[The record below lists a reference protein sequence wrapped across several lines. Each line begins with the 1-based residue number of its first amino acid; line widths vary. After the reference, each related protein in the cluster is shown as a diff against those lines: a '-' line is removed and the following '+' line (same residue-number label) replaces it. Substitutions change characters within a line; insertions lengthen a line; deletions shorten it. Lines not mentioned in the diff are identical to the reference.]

1 MLTWGLACAII
12 RSQRRTSAMS
22 DNVTYTFDMDAKLYS
37 QIKDMAEEEH
47 RTIAGQI
54 RMILDDYIE
63 KVSEKARRKNDK

>member
-1 MLTWGLACAII
+1 
-12 RSQRRTSAMS
+12 MS